1 MTPQKPVGN
10 TVGNNEA
17 PLDRM
22 AGMDHGSQS
31 MGDVEGHSG
40 WRHWGMMI
48 LCCLPM
54 IAFVVLLILGIW
66 R

>member
-10 TVGNNEA
+10 TVA
-17 PLDRM
+17 PLDHM
-22 AGMDHGSQS
+22 EYMDHGAHG
-31 MGDVEGHSG
+31 MGDEEGHSG
-40 WRHWGMMI
+40 WRHWGMML

-54 IAFVVLLILGIW
+54 IALFVLLILGVW